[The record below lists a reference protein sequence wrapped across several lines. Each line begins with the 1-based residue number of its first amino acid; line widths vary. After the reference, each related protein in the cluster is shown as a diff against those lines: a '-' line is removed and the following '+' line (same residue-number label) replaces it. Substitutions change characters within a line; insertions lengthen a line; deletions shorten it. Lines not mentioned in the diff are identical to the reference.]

1 MRLRC
6 LAYNIGGGCADNLEA
21 LYAILAHTQPDVAAL
36 TDVMAEVRRTLRAGG
51 ISLDAECWRGALDD
65 ELRRLA
71 AAGRTA
77 EARTRLLERLG
88 V

>member
-36 TDVMAEVRRTLRAGG
+36 TEANDSRVVQAG
-51 ISLDAECWRGALDD
+51 LNAVKTNFAKFFADA
-65 ELRRLA
+65 
-71 AAGRTA
+71 
-77 EARTRLLERLG
+77 
-88 V
+88 